1 MSLQETLNSPDC
13 IVHVEYDIY
22 NPPPPPSD
30 KWTRFVCIS
39 DTHSHAFPVPDGD
52 VLLHSGD
59 LTNTGTVKDF
69 EKTMDWICSLKHGLK
84 IIIAGN
90 HDLTLHTGWYDN
102 NWSRWHKK
110 PKPLEPIMQ
119 LLTGPRAKGANV
131 VYLQDAQYQFQA
143 KEGGRT
149 WSVYGSPWSPEF
161 WNWAFNY
168 NPGEEAENIVSK
180 FPKTDILL
188 THGPPHR
195 VFDIT
200 TGQDYPGCQ
209 SLASN
214 LPKLRPR
221 IHLFGHIHEAHG
233 AYIHEW
239 PREEGQLGRCPKVQ
253 NSSYGGVEDPAKLE
267 QSELNPSG
275 NGDDRTDRTAFV
287 NAANWP
293 MGLRAHKYSNKGF
306 GGSGF
311 LPVIVD
317 LLD

>member
-1 MSLQETLNSPDC
+1 MSFPETIRSSNC
-13 IVHVEYDIY
+13 IVHVEYDIS
-22 NPPPPPSD
+22 NPPPPLSSD
-30 KWTRFVCIS
+30 WTRFVCIS
-39 DTHSHAFPVPDGD
+39 DTHAHSFTVPDGD

-59 LTNTGTVKDF
+59 LTNTGKVKDF
-69 EKTMDWICSLKHGLK
+69 EKTMEWICGLKHRTK

-90 HDLTLHTGWYDN
+90 HDLTLHTGWYDD
-102 NWSRWHKK
+102 NWKRWHGKEELLDPILELLAGSKAKK
-110 PKPLEPIMQ
+110 
-119 LLTGPRAKGANV
+119 ANV
-131 VYLQDAQYQFQA
+131 VYLQDEQYQFQA

-149 WSVYGSPWSPEF
+149 WSIYGSPWSPEF

-168 NPGEEAENIVSK
+168 NRGDEAEKIVSR

-195 VFDIT
+195 VLDIT
-200 TGQDYPGCQ
+200 TGGDYPGCE
-209 SLASN
+209 SLASH

-239 PREEGQLGRCPKVQ
+239 PKGQGLGRCPKVQ
-253 NSSYGGVEDPAKLE
+253 NSSYGGVEDPALPDGG
-267 QSELNPSG
+267 SMDPVP
-275 NGDDRTDRTAFV
+275 DRTAFV

-293 MGLRAHKYSNKGF
+293 MGQRVDMYETSSF
-306 GGSGF
+306 GGQGF
-311 LPVIVD
+311 LPIIVD